1 MIVIVV
7 VSIERMTGAT
17 AINRRSGRWSSV
29 IIVVVIAEHVIS
41 VIATAR
47 RHASSLRGT
56 GRRIEQRLLD
66 EDLLLANTRLITKK
80 RKEGKEK
87 KRE

>member
-1 MIVIVV
+1 MIVIIV

-17 AINRRSGRWSSV
+17 AIRRRSGRWSSV
-29 IIVVVIAEHVIS
+29 IIVIVIAEHVIS

-47 RHASSLRGT
+47 RYASSLRGA

-80 RKEGKEK
+80 RKREK
-87 KRE
+87 RKRE